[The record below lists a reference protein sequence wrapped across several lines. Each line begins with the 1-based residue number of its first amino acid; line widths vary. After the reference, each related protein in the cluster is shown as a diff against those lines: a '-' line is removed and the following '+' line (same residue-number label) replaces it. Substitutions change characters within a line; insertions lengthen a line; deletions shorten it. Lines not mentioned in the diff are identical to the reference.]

1 MYLRIPDAGGRCWH
15 ADLRDKGV
23 SPRYLV
29 SLSSLLVA
37 VAPFTATRIR
47 EPFLAVIYGMNVGG
61 VWGVKGTMA
70 GMVYADFCERNS
82 NRCRSNP

>member
-1 MYLRIPDAGGRCWH
+1 MYVYLRIPDAGCRCWH

-70 GMVYADFCERNS
+70 GTRTSVSATATVYL
-82 NRCRSNP
+82 SNP